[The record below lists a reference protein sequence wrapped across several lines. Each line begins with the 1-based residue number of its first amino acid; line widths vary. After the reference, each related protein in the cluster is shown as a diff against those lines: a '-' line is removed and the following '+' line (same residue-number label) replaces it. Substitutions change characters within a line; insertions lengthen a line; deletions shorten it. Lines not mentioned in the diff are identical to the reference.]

1 MLLFSG
7 LMEAYD
13 ILDPLI
19 EEGRLAWSSREPFII
34 SILLLLERWFQ
45 SLFEHVLSMFQ
56 YNSD

>member
-1 MLLFSG
+1 
-7 LMEAYD
+7 MEAYD